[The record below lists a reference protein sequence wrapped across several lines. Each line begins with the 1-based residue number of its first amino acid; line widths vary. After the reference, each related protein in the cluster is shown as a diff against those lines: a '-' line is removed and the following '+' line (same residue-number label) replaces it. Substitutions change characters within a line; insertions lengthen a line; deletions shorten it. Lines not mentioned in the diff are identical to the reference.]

1 MMRSGR
7 GVLRLALAFGLAVAV
22 AASSVAA
29 WDAATDP
36 LVIDPETFVELP
48 EGRSST
54 RAPRRTGGPAE
65 PGATG
70 PRIRFLSPGHDPVS
84 RAGGAVPVFRP
95 GEPITMHARFLPAAD
110 GAEPDMETL
119 RVRVRQGSRGRDI
132 TDMVKP
138 YVEGTAIHVPVDF
151 SGHAG
156 EFRFEVNI
164 MDRRGRTSG
173 AEFRVA
179 FRFDFKHS
187 QSVR

>member
-7 GVLRLALAFGLAVAV
+7 DALRLALAFGLAVAC
-22 AASSVAA
+22 AASSGADY
-29 WDAATDP
+29 DAATDP
-36 LVIDPETFVELP
+36 LVLDPETFVELP
-48 EGRSST
+48 DGRSSP
-54 RAPRRTGGPAE
+54 RAPRRTGGSAA

-70 PRIRFLSPGHDPVS
+70 PRIRFLSPGRDPLF
-84 RAGGAVPVFRP
+84 RGGGSIPIFRP
-95 GEPITMHARFLPAAD
+95 GDPVTMHARFLPAAD

-132 TDMVKP
+132 TDLVKP

-156 EFRFEVNI
+156 EFRFEVGI
-164 MDRRGRTSG
+164 MDDRGRMSS